1 MGTARVPESK
11 DAAPQQTVAAARA
24 AELGCLVSSCVNSH
38 SQQHVLVMCATAF
51 YLIENYPLDA
61 GPEFSVVIGQ
71 VSGPC
76 FRRWGGGSGG
86 RPIRGGA

>member
-1 MGTARVPESK
+1 M
-11 DAAPQQTVAAARA
+11 AAARA

-61 GPEFSVVIGQ
+61 GPEFSAAIVQ

-76 FRRWGGGSGG
+76 SHRQG
-86 RPIRGGA
+86 RGHE